1 MTSYN
6 PPTDTELNAN
16 KPGVFTLFRRLRDM
30 GPAITEGSAGAPK
43 NTIASISPSA
53 TVRRVIATDGAGAA
67 VWGTLADMFRA
78 DVASRNTGAITDISS
93 AGTVITTVDLG
104 SVKAGD
110 RILVTAFFGYTG
122 AGGQVHG
129 SVNKNAGTATIV
141 AMDTSGSLF
150 STSTNDAAG
159 NIGVSGI
166 IKVTADGTL
175 TLQLEGFDAG
185 NTADVAINFGQLHA
199 IVLVGG

>member
-16 KPGVFTLFRRLRDM
+16 KPGVFTTFRRLRDM

-110 RILVTAFFGYTG
+110 RILVTAFFEFTG
-122 AGGQVHG
+122 AGGVVRG
-129 SVNKNAGTATIV
+129 SVGKNAGTATIV
-141 AMDTSGSLF
+141 AMDTASSLF
-150 STSTNDAAG
+150 STSVDATG
-159 NIGVSGI
+159 THVGIGGI

-175 TLQLEGFDAG
+175 TLQLLGFDVG
-185 NTADVAINFGQLHA
+185 NAADVATNFGQLHA
-199 IVLVGG
+199 IVMVGG

>member
-1 MTSYN
+1 MTSYTAI
-6 PPTDTELNAN
+6 PDATLAAN
-16 KPGVFTLFRRLRDM
+16 KPLPQAVSRALRDN
-30 GPAITEGSAGAPK
+30 PIAITEGSAGAPK

-78 DVASRNTGAITDISS
+78 DVANRNTGTITDISS

-110 RILVTAFFGYTG
+110 RILVTAFFEFTG
-122 AGGQVHG
+122 AGGVVRG
-129 SVNKNAGTATIV
+129 SVSKNAGTATIV
-141 AMDTSGSLF
+141 AMDTAGSLF
-150 STSTNDAAG
+150 STSVDATG
-159 NIGVSGI
+159 THVGIGGI

-175 TLQLEGFDAG
+175 TLQLLGFDVG
-185 NTADVAINFGQLHA
+185 NSADVNINFGQLHA

>member
-1 MTSYN
+1 MTSYTTI
-6 PPTDTELNAN
+6 PDATLAAN
-16 KPGVFTLFRRLRDM
+16 KPLPQAVSRALRDN
-30 GPAITEGSAGAPK
+30 PIAITEGSAGAPK
-43 NTIASISPSA
+43 NTIASIDPSA

-78 DVASRNTGAITDISS
+78 DVANRNTGTVSDLAST
-93 AGTVITTVDLG
+93 GTVITTVDLG

-110 RILVTAFFGYTG
+110 RILVTAFFGYTA

-185 NTADVAINFGQLHA
+185 NTADVATNFGQLHA